1 MEYLSPWVI
10 FNMINNISDQA
21 SSFPGTQLN
30 QSDNFLDS
38 LREFFAIL
46 NSSRKGELSTWDTI
60 YLHLILAINAD
71 SDLIKNDE
79 LLAENIPSA
88 NYQFNIFL
96 VMLSRLMLKN
106 ILANQNITKLK

>member
-1 MEYLSPWVI
+1 MRCAFMIIKHEEFSGISFPLGD

-46 NSSRKGELSTWDTI
+46 NSSRRGELSTWDTI

-71 SDLIKNDE
+71 SDIMKNDE

-88 NYQFNIFL
+88 NY
-96 VMLSRLMLKN
+96 
-106 ILANQNITKLK
+106 

>member
-1 MEYLSPWVI
+1 
-10 FNMINNISDQA
+10 MINNISDQV

-88 NYQFNIFL
+88 NYQFNVFL
-96 VMLSRLMLKN
+96 VMLSRLMLK
-106 ILANQNITKLK
+106 ISWQIRR

>member
-1 MEYLSPWVI
+1 MFSAS
-10 FNMINNISDQA
+10 N

-60 YLHLILAINAD
+60 YLH
-71 SDLIKNDE
+71 
-79 LLAENIPSA
+79 
-88 NYQFNIFL
+88 
-96 VMLSRLMLKN
+96 
-106 ILANQNITKLK
+106 

>member
-1 MEYLSPWVI
+1 
-10 FNMINNISDQA
+10 MINNISDQV

-60 YLHLILAINAD
+60 Y
-71 SDLIKNDE
+71 
-79 LLAENIPSA
+79 
-88 NYQFNIFL
+88 
-96 VMLSRLMLKN
+96 
-106 ILANQNITKLK
+106 